1 MIPTKFRVFDLSER
15 KYLIENSE
23 ITKEKILELFT
34 GTVDLQNNSFSLTER
49 DDFLL
54 LQCLNFKDKNHKEIY
69 EGDILKC
76 TWLKENNKVDYGVAL
91 YDLDSLDGT
100 PAVNI
105 YRDHTFNLGIYL
117 KSNDVSVEIIANALL
132 NIDILELLEKIGD
145 LKYEI
150 SDRKN
155 KGLSFKNL
163 LSEKESIEKEIDE
176 KAQKLKLKNQNI
188 DTKENLYRS
197 LSESR
202 GDLLFIL
209 ECELNNLDKANDLE
223 QIKNITS
230 KMKKEMEKF
239 GNYNKSILDKIMKI
253 K

>member
-34 GTVDLQNNSFSLTER
+34 GTVDFQNNSFSLTER

-117 KSNDVSVEIIANALL
+117 KSNEVSVEIIANALL
-132 NIDILELLEKIGD
+132 NVDILELLEKIGD
-145 LKYEI
+145 LKYNI

-155 KGLSFKNL
+155 KGLSFENL
-163 LSEKESIEKEIDE
+163 LNEKEIDE
-176 KAQKLKLKNQNI
+176 KAQKLKNENI

>member
-1 MIPTKFRVFDLSER
+1 M
-15 KYLIENSE
+15 
-23 ITKEKILELFT
+23 
-34 GTVDLQNNSFSLTER
+34 
-49 DDFLL
+49 
-54 LQCLNFKDKNHKEIY
+54 
-69 EGDILKC
+69 
-76 TWLKENNKVDYGVAL
+76 
-91 YDLDSLDGT
+91 
-100 PAVNI
+100 
-105 YRDHTFNLGIYL
+105 
-117 KSNDVSVEIIANALL
+117 
-132 NIDILELLEKIGD
+132 LEKIGD
-145 LKYEI
+145 LKYNI

-155 KGLSFKNL
+155 KGLSFENL
-163 LSEKESIEKEIDE
+163 LNEKESIEKEIDE
-176 KAQKLKLKNQNI
+176 KAQKLKNENI